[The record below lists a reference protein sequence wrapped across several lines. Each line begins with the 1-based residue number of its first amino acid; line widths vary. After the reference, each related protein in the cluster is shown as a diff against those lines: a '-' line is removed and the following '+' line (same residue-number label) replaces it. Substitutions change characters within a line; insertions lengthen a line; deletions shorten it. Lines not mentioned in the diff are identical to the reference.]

1 MNATM
6 KKVFSTIFKILFY
19 AMTLVNIVSVIAY
32 IVYIA
37 IADLAGM
44 ESFVIIYGILITV
57 NVIANV
63 FIGKKLAKD
72 QLIKFRKLNS
82 ISIAPKN
89 KI

>member
-6 KKVFSTIFKILFY
+6 KKVFNTIFKVLFY
-19 AMTLVNIVSVIAY
+19 ALTFVNIVAVIAY

-37 IADLAGM
+37 AADLAGM
-44 ESFVIIYGILITV
+44 ESFVAIYGILITV
-57 NVIANV
+57 NLVANV

-72 QLIKFRKLNS
+72 QIVKFKKLNS
-82 ISIAPKN
+82 ISITPKN

>member
-6 KKVFSTIFKILFY
+6 KKVFNTIFKVLFY
-19 AMTLVNIVSVIAY
+19 AMTLVNIVSVTAY

-37 IADLAGM
+37 AADLTGM
-44 ESFVIIYGILITV
+44 ESFVLIYGVLITV

-72 QLIKFRKLNS
+72 QIIKFRKLNA

>member
-37 IADLAGM
+37 AADLAGM

>member
-6 KKVFSTIFKILFY
+6 KKVFNTIFKVLFY
-19 AMTLVNIVSVIAY
+19 AMTLVNIVAVTAY

-37 IADLAGM
+37 GADLTGM
-44 ESFVIIYGILITV
+44 ESFVLIYGILITV
-57 NVIANV
+57 NVVANV

-72 QLIKFRKLNS
+72 QVIRFRKLNPVS
-82 ISIAPKN
+82 ITPKN

>member
-6 KKVFSTIFKILFY
+6 KKVFNTIFKVLFY
-19 AMTLVNIVSVIAY
+19 AMTLVNIVSVTAY

-37 IADLAGM
+37 AADLTGM
-44 ESFVIIYGILITV
+44 ESFVLIYGVLITV

-72 QLIKFRKLNS
+72 QIIKFRKLNS

>member
-6 KKVFSTIFKILFY
+6 KKVFNTIFKVLFY
-19 AMTLVNIVSVIAY
+19 AMTLINIVAVTVY

-37 IADLAGM
+37 GADLTGM
-44 ESFVIIYGILITV
+44 ESFVLIYGVLITV
-57 NVIANV
+57 NVMANV

-72 QLIKFRKLNS
+72 QVIRFRKLNS
-82 ISIAPKN
+82 VSIAPKN

>member
-6 KKVFSTIFKILFY
+6 KKVFNIIFKVLFY
-19 AMTLVNIVSVIAY
+19 AMTLVNIISVTAY

-37 IADLAGM
+37 AADLAGM
-44 ESFVIIYGILITV
+44 ESFVLIYGILIAVTV
-57 NVIANV
+57 MANV

-72 QLIKFRKLNS
+72 QIIKFRKLNPV
-82 ISIAPKN
+82 SIAPKN

>member
-6 KKVFSTIFKILFY
+6 KKVFNTIFKVLFY
-19 AMTLVNIVSVIAY
+19 AMTLVNIVAVTAY

-37 IADLAGM
+37 AADLTGM
-44 ESFVIIYGILITV
+44 ESFVLIYGILITV
-57 NVIANV
+57 NVMANV

-72 QLIKFRKLNS
+72 QVIRFRKLNS
-82 ISIAPKN
+82 VSIAPKN

>member
-6 KKVFSTIFKILFY
+6 KKVFNTIFKVLFY
-19 AMTLVNIVSVIAY
+19 ALTLVNIVAVTAY

-37 IADLAGM
+37 AADLAGM
-44 ESFVIIYGILITV
+44 ESFVMIYGILITI
-57 NVIANV
+57 NLIANV

-72 QLIKFRKLNS
+72 RVIKFKKLNS
-82 ISIAPKN
+82 ISIASKN

>member
-6 KKVFSTIFKILFY
+6 KKVFNTIFKVLFY
-19 AMTLVNIVSVIAY
+19 AMTLVNIVSVTAY

-37 IADLAGM
+37 AADLAGM
-44 ESFVIIYGILITV
+44 ESFVLIYGILIAVTV
-57 NVIANV
+57 MANV

-72 QLIKFRKLNS
+72 QIIKFRKLNS
-82 ISIAPKN
+82 VSIAPKN

>member
-6 KKVFSTIFKILFY
+6 KKVFNTIFKVLFY
-19 AMTLVNIVSVIAY
+19 AMTLVNIVAVTAY

-37 IADLAGM
+37 AADLTGM
-44 ESFVIIYGILITV
+44 ESFVLIYGILITV
-57 NVIANV
+57 NVVANV

-72 QLIKFRKLNS
+72 QVIRFRKLNPVS
-82 ISIAPKN
+82 ITPKN

>member
-1 MNATM
+1 MNTTM
-6 KKVFSTIFKILFY
+6 KKVFNTIFKVLFY
-19 AMTLVNIVSVIAY
+19 AMTLVNIVAVTAY

-37 IADLAGM
+37 GADLTGM

-57 NVIANV
+57 NVVANV

-72 QLIKFRKLNS
+72 QVIRFRKLS
-82 ISIAPKN
+82 PVSIAPKN

>member
-6 KKVFSTIFKILFY
+6 KKVFNVIFKVLFY
-19 AMTLVNIVSVIAY
+19 AMTLVNIVSVTAY

-37 IADLAGM
+37 AADLTGM
-44 ESFVIIYGILITV
+44 ESFVLIYGILIAVTV
-57 NVIANV
+57 MANV

-72 QLIKFRKLNS
+72 QIIKFRKLNPV
-82 ISIAPKN
+82 SIAPKN

>member
-6 KKVFSTIFKILFY
+6 KKVFNAIFKVLFY
-19 AMTLVNIVSVIAY
+19 AMTLVNIVSVTAY

-37 IADLAGM
+37 AADLTGM
-44 ESFVIIYGILITV
+44 ESFVLIYGVLITV

-72 QLIKFRKLNS
+72 QIIKFRKLNPV
-82 ISIAPKN
+82 SIAPKN

>member
-6 KKVFSTIFKILFY
+6 KKVFNTIFKVLFY
-19 AMTLVNIVSVIAY
+19 AMTLVNIVSVTAY

-37 IADLAGM
+37 AADLTGM
-44 ESFVIIYGILITV
+44 ESFVIAYGILITV

-72 QLIKFRKLNS
+72 QIIKFRKLNS
-82 ISIAPKN
+82 VSIAPKN

>member
-6 KKVFSTIFKILFY
+6 KKVFNFIFKVLFY

-37 IADLAGM
+37 VADLAGM
-44 ESFVIIYGILITV
+44 ESFVITYGILITA

-63 FIGKKLAKD
+63 FIGKKLTKD
-72 QLIKFRKLNS
+72 QLIKLRKLNS

>member
-6 KKVFSTIFKILFY
+6 KKVFNTIFKVLFY
-19 AMTLVNIVSVIAY
+19 AMTLVNIVSVTAY

-37 IADLAGM
+37 AADLTGM
-44 ESFVIIYGILITV
+44 ESFVLIYGVLITV

-72 QLIKFRKLNS
+72 QIIKFRKLNA
-82 ISIAPKN
+82 ISIVPKN

>member
-6 KKVFSTIFKILFY
+6 KKVFNTIFKVLFY
-19 AMTLVNIVSVIAY
+19 AMTLVNIVAVTAY

-37 IADLAGM
+37 GADLTGM
-44 ESFVIIYGILITV
+44 ESFVLIYGILITV
-57 NVIANV
+57 NVVANV

-72 QLIKFRKLNS
+72 QVIRFRKLNP
-82 ISIAPKN
+82 ISITPKN

>member
-6 KKVFSTIFKILFY
+6 KKVFNAIFKVLFY
-19 AMTLVNIVSVIAY
+19 AMTLVNIVSVTAY

-37 IADLAGM
+37 AADLTGM
-44 ESFVIIYGILITV
+44 EAFVLIYGVLITV

-72 QLIKFRKLNS
+72 QIIRFRKLNA
-82 ISIAPKN
+82 ISIVPKN

>member
-6 KKVFSTIFKILFY
+6 KKVFNTIFKVLFY
-19 AMTLVNIVSVIAY
+19 AMTLVNIVAVTVY

-37 IADLAGM
+37 GADLTGM
-44 ESFVIIYGILITV
+44 ESFVLIYGILITV
-57 NVIANV
+57 NVVANV

-72 QLIKFRKLNS
+72 QVIRFRKLNP
-82 ISIAPKN
+82 ISITPKN